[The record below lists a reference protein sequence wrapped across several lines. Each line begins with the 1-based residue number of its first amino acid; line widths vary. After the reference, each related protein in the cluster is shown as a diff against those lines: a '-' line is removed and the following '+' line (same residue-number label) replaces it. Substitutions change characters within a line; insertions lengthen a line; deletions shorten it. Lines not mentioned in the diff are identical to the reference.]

1 MEIVKKVRLRKI
13 IKALRDNPSIMC
25 SSDIYAAARDWGL
38 NVHEAEEVVGN
49 IDGDMKISMVCSSFF
64 RAGYNRALFAV
75 EQEAEYQAGKEMLSE
90 RKRRAKELMDL
101 LPDGEIKHKMEDE
114 VFWGL
119 ELFEDAGI

>member
-1 MEIVKKVRLRKI
+1 MKQVRLRKI

-38 NVHEAEEVVGN
+38 NNQEAEEVVGN
-49 IDGDMKISMVCSSFF
+49 IVGDMKRFMACSSFF
-64 RAGYNRALFAV
+64 RAGYSRALIAV
-75 EQEAEYQAGKEMLSE
+75 EQEAEYQAEKEMLSE

-101 LPDGEIKHKMEDE
+101 LPDGEVKDKMEDE

>member
-1 MEIVKKVRLRKI
+1 MKKVRLRKI

-25 SSDIYAAARDWGL
+25 SSDIYAAVRDWGL
-38 NVHEAEEVVGN
+38 NNQEAGEVVGK
-49 IDGDMKISMVCSSFF
+49 IVGDMKIFMVCSSFF
-64 RAGYNRALFAV
+64 RAGYSRALIAV
-75 EQEAEYQAGKEMLSE
+75 DQEAEYQDGKEMLSE

-101 LPDGEIKHKMEDE
+101 LPDGEVKDKMEDE

>member
-1 MEIVKKVRLRKI
+1 MKEVRLRKI

-38 NVHEAEEVVGN
+38 KDKEAEEVVGN
-49 IDGDMKISMVCSSFF
+49 IVGHTKIFMACSSFF
-64 RAGYNRALFAV
+64 RAGYSRALIAV
-75 EQEAEYQAGKEMLSE
+75 EQEAEYRAGKEMLSE

-101 LPDGEIKHKMEDE
+101 LPDGELKDKMEDE

-119 ELFEDAGI
+119 GVV

>member
-1 MEIVKKVRLRKI
+1 MKKVRLRKI

-38 NVHEAEEVVGN
+38 NDQEAREEAGN
-49 IDGDMKISMVCSSFF
+49 IVGDTKKFMVCSSYF
-64 RAGYNRALFAV
+64 RAGYSRALIAV
-75 EQEAEYQAGKEMLSE
+75 EQEVEYQAGKEMLSE

-101 LPDGEIKHKMEDE
+101 LPDGEIKDKMEDE

>member
-1 MEIVKKVRLRKI
+1 MKKGRLRKI

-38 NVHEAEEVVGN
+38 NDQEAGEIVGN
-49 IDGDMKISMVCSSFF
+49 IVGNTKIFMACSSFF
-64 RAGYNRALFAV
+64 RAGYSRALITV
-75 EQEAEYQAGKEMLSE
+75 EQEAEYQAEKEMLSE

-101 LPDGEIKHKMEDE
+101 LPDGEVKDKMEDE
-114 VFWGL
+114 VFWAL

>member
-1 MEIVKKVRLRKI
+1 MKEVRIRKI
-13 IKALRDNPSIMC
+13 IKALRDNPSIMH

-38 NVHEAEEVVGN
+38 NDQEASEVVGN
-49 IDGDMKISMVCSSFF
+49 IVGDMKIFMACSSFF
-64 RAGYNRALFAV
+64 RAGYSRALIAV
-75 EQEAEYQAGKEMLSE
+75 EQEAEYQAVKEMLSE

-101 LPDGEIKHKMEDE
+101 LPDGEIKDKMEDE

>member
-1 MEIVKKVRLRKI
+1 MKKGRLRKI

-25 SSDIYAAARDWGL
+25 SSDIYAAAREWGL
-38 NVHEAEEVVGN
+38 NNQEAGKIVGN
-49 IDGDMKISMVCSSFF
+49 IVGDMKMFTMCSSFF
-64 RAGYNRALFAV
+64 RAGYSRALIAV
-75 EQEAEYQAGKEMLSE
+75 EQEAEYQDGKEMLSE

-101 LPDGEIKHKMEDE
+101 LPDGEVKDKMEDE